1 MSHSLSTWG
10 YAVPLA
16 QRASLAPLFS
26 GISHTYILDGVLE
39 GLIGEARAAENLT
52 YPAAMLLLPTSSI
65 SVVTLI
71 VSKPGTWFHE
81 SLFSRRC
88 FLPPIAPGL
97 R

>member
-39 GLIGEARAAENLT
+39 GLIGEARAAGEPDLPSG
-52 YPAAMLLLPTSSI
+52 YAAFADVFYIGGNADCL
-65 SVVTLI
+65 
-71 VSKPGTWFHE
+71 
-81 SLFSRRC
+81 
-88 FLPPIAPGL
+88 
-97 R
+97 

>member
-39 GLIGEARAAENLT
+39 GLIGEARAA
-52 YPAAMLLLPTSSI
+52 
-65 SVVTLI
+65 
-71 VSKPGTWFHE
+71 G
-81 SLFSRRC
+81 
-88 FLPPIAPGL
+88 
-97 R
+97 